1 MSFLRICRFTAFFVI
16 LGLQKKRTVRPNRDY
31 QLMTDY
37 KEDLENALRVL
48 RSGGIILYPTDT
60 IWGIGCDATNPAAVA
75 KVYALKQRSETKSM
89 LVLVASTDDFSLY
102 SESVPDVAVELAELS
117 ERPCTV
123 VLDNA
128 VRLAPNLIST
138 DGTIG
143 LRATRDPFS
152 RDLCRALRRPLVST
166 SANISGSPSPAT
178 FGEIDSRVKEGVDY
192 IVEWRRNDTTAALP
206 SSVVKIAA
214 DGQFRILRQ

>member
-1 MSFLRICRFTAFFVI
+1 
-16 LGLQKKRTVRPNRDY
+16 
-31 QLMTDY
+31 MTDY